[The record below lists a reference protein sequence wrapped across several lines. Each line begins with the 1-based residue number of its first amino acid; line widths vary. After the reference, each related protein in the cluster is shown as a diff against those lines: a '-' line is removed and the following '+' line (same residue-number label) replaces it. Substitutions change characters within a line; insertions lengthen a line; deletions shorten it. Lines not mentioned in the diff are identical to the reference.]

1 LNRVLALVAL
11 AATISACGAS
21 GGGSAAASPSPSPS
35 PIATSPSPSP
45 SSSGL
50 TFKVTGADT
59 TVTATGTAML
69 QVQSGSVTIEL
80 AIGGLQPNSKHVS
93 HIHLGSCLQRGS
105 IAIGLNQVTADAQGN
120 ADTKTTISAVYPPAT
135 GTWYV
140 VVHAGPDM
148 QGTNAT
154 YLLCGNL
161 FA

>member
-1 LNRVLALVAL
+1 LNRVVALVAL

-21 GGGSAAASPSPSPS
+21 TGGIAAASPSPSPS
-35 PIATSPSPSP
+35 PIAASPSPSP
-45 SSSGL
+45 SGL
-50 TFKVTGADT
+50 NFKITGADP
-59 TVTATGTAML
+59 TVTATGTATL
-69 QVQSGSVTIEL
+69 QIQSGSVTVEL

-93 HIHLGSCLQRGS
+93 HIHLGSCQQRGS
-105 IAIGLNQVTADAQGN
+105 IAIGLNEVTADAQGN
-120 ADTKTTISAVYPPAT
+120 ADTKTTITATYPPAT

>member
-1 LNRVLALVAL
+1 LNRVVALVAL

-21 GGGSAAASPSPSPS
+21 GGGTAATSPSPSPIVASPSPSPS
-35 PIATSPSPSP
+35 P
-45 SSSGL
+45 SGL
-50 TFKVTGADT
+50 SFKLTGIDT
-59 TVTATGTAML
+59 TASGSATL
-69 QVQSGSVTIEL
+69 VVEQGSVTIDVV
-80 AIGGLQPNSKHVS
+80 ISGLQANSKHVS
-93 HIHLGSCLQRGS
+93 HIHLGSCQSRGT
-105 IAIGLNQVTADAQGN
+105 IAIGLNAVTADGQGN
-120 ADTKTTISAVYPPAT
+120 ADAKTTINATYPPAT

>member
-1 LNRVLALVAL
+1 LNRVVALAAL

-21 GGGSAAASPSPSPS
+21 GGGTAAASPSPSPS
-35 PIATSPSPSP
+35 PIAASPSPSP
-45 SSSGL
+45 SPSGPSFKL
-50 TFKVTGADT
+50 TGIDT
-59 TVTATGTAML
+59 TATGTITL
-69 QVQSGSVTIEL
+69 VVQAGTVTLDL
-80 AIGGLQPNSKHVS
+80 AISGLQPDSKHVS
-93 HIHLGSCLQRGS
+93 HIHLGSCQQRGS
-105 IAIGLNQVTADAQGN
+105 IAIGLNQVTADGQGN
-120 ADTKTTISAVYPPAT
+120 AETKTTITATYPPAT

>member
-1 LNRVLALVAL
+1 LNRVVALVAL

-21 GGGSAAASPSPSPS
+21 GGGTAGASPSTSPSPIAASPSPSPS
-35 PIATSPSPSP
+35 P
-45 SSSGL
+45 SGL
-50 TFKVTGADT
+50 SFKITGADT
-59 TVTATGTAML
+59 TVTATGTARL
-69 QVQSGSVTIEL
+69 QVQSGSVTLEL
-80 AIGGLQPNSKHVS
+80 TISGLQPNSKHVS
-93 HIHLGSCLQRGS
+93 HIHLGSCQQRGG
-105 IAIGLNQVTADAQGN
+105 IAIGLNEVTADAQGS
-120 ADTKTTISAVYPPAT
+120 ADTKTTITATYPPAS

>member
-1 LNRVLALVAL
+1 LNRVVALVAL

-21 GGGSAAASPSPSPS
+21 GGGTAAASPSPSP
-35 PIATSPSPSP
+35 IAARAPSPSP
-45 SSSGL
+45 SGL
-50 TFKVTGADT
+50 SFKITGADT
-59 TVTATGTAML
+59 TVTATGSATL

-80 AIGGLQPNSKHVS
+80 AISGLQANSKHVS
-93 HIHLGSCLQRGS
+93 HIHLGSCQQRGS
-105 IAIGLNQVTADAQGN
+105 IAIGLNEVTADAQGN
-120 ADTKTTISAVYPPAT
+120 ADTKTTISATYPPAT

>member
-1 LNRVLALVAL
+1 LNRTVALVSL

-21 GGGSAAASPSPSPS
+21 GGGTA
-35 PIATSPSPSP
+35 ATSPSPSP
-45 SSSGL
+45 IVASPSASPSPSGL
-50 TFKVTGADT
+50 SFKLTGIDT
-59 TVTATGTAML
+59 TATGTATL
-69 QVQSGSVTIEL
+69 VVQPGTVTIDVM
-80 AIGGLQPNSKHVS
+80 ITGLQANSKHVS
-93 HIHLGSCLQRGS
+93 HIHTGSCQSRGS
-105 IAIGLNQVTADAQGN
+105 IAIGLNALTADGQGN
-120 ADTKTTISAVYPPAT
+120 ADTKTTIAGATYPPTT

>member
-1 LNRVLALVAL
+1 MVALVAL
-11 AATISACGAS
+11 AVTISACGS
-21 GGGSAAASPSPSPS
+21 GGGAAATSPSPSPS

-45 SSSGL
+45 SPSGL
-50 TFKVTGADT
+50 SFKVTGADP
-59 TVTATGTAML
+59 TVTASGTVTL
-69 QVQSGSVTIEL
+69 QVQSGSVTLEL
-80 AIGGLQPNSKHVS
+80 AITGLQPNSKHVS
-93 HIHLGSCLQRGS
+93 HIHLGSCQQRGS

-120 ADTKTTISAVYPPAT
+120 ADTKTTITATYPPAT

>member
-1 LNRVLALVAL
+1 MVALVVL

-21 GGGSAAASPSPSPS
+21 GGGAAATSPSPSPS
-35 PIATSPSPSP
+35 PIAASPSP
-45 SSSGL
+45 SSSPSGL
-50 TFKVTGADT
+50 SFKLTGIDT
-59 TVTATGTAML
+59 TATGTITL
-69 QVQSGSVTIEL
+69 VIQPGTVTLDL
-80 AIGGLQPNSKHVS
+80 AISGLQPDSKHVS
-93 HIHLGSCLQRGS
+93 HIHLGSCQQRGS
-105 IAIGLNQVTADAQGN
+105 IAIGLNQVTADGQGN
-120 ADTKTTISAVYPPAT
+120 AETKTTITATYPPAT